1 MILDN
6 QSLQK
11 KIIGQDCHKTNK
23 NMVFFMLL
31 FNFSCCL
38 PGSNLAINFWPTS
51 VKAIFLKCCQNCN
64 ISNAAIIMH
73 SYDHSSSKPRSRGK
87 KHCIS
92 FLIKITDLIS
102 QFYSNITDK
111 FIAVNSE
118 IFMYYHDHTS

>member
-1 MILDN
+1 
-6 QSLQK
+6 
-11 KIIGQDCHKTNK
+11 
-23 NMVFFMLL
+23 MVFFMLL

-38 PGSNLAINFWPTS
+38 SGSNLAIDFWPAS

-73 SYDHSSSKPRSRGK
+73 SYDCSSSKPRSRSK

-92 FLIKITDLIS
+92 FLIEIADLIS
-102 QFYSNITDK
+102 RFYSNTTDK

-118 IFMYYHDHTS
+118 IFMYSLDHTS